1 MEQKYDLRYE
11 NLMTGG
17 EELMAICA
25 KIHSIKVRLD
35 ERINYAITADKTKAL
50 VDKID
55 YAINE
60 SKTEHA
66 LYASTINC
74 DSVETAYDEMNEVK
88 IRYRKTDNVIG
99 YTFIQSFSPQEKI
112 TPLQAHDIGVRLAQ
126 EFFGDRFQVVVGT
139 HVDKAHLHNHF
150 VINSVS
156 FIDGKKYLNKLH
168 YLNDIRTISDR
179 LCAERGLSIVIP
191 KKTNSTEPYK
201 DWKDRANGI
210 PPRNDIMRADIDDCI
225 RQSLSFEDF
234 MFNLKKLGYSIPRY
248 GPNVKHMS
256 IRAPGAERAR
266 RLDDL
271 NKTCGGEDKYTEKA
285 IRRRIAE
292 NTPEMVMQAIQATR
306 SSVEKESVPTSPK
319 FVRVKWNGKRRM
331 HKKLKGL
338 QARYYRML
346 YTFGMIRQRPRSQ
359 TNRAM
364 YFSLYDQ
371 LRQFD
376 GYIRQMKLLS
386 SCNVKTVDE
395 LSALRESSSSE
406 ITALIAKRRTLYRH
420 PDNADG
426 GLKVEIDKLT
436 VRIAE
441 LRRIVRDCE
450 AIEARSAA
458 TVQRIRDVEQHSN
471 EQKRKNTNLRDQLR

>member
-1 MEQKYDLRYE
+1 
-11 NLMTGG
+11 
-17 EELMAICA
+17 MAICA
-25 KIHSIKVRLD
+25 KIHSIKARLD

-66 LYASTINC
+66 LYASAVNC

-139 HVDKAHLHNHF
+139 HIDKAHLHNHF

-156 FIDGKKYLNKLH
+156 YIDGKKYLNKLH
-168 YLNDIRTISDR
+168 YLNDIRAISDR
-179 LCAERGLSIVIP
+179 LCAERGLSIVTP
-191 KKTNSTEPYK
+191 NKRNSTEPYS
-201 DWKDRANGI
+201 DWKDRANGT
-210 PPRNDIMRADIDDCI
+210 PPRNDIIRADIDACI

-234 MFNLKKLGYSIPRY
+234 ITNLKRLGYSIPRY
-248 GPNVKHMS
+248 GPNIKHMS
-256 IRAPGAERAR
+256 IRAPGANRAR
-266 RLDDL
+266 RLDEL
-271 NKTCGGEDKYTEKA
+271 NKTCSGEDKYTEEA
-285 IRRRIAE
+285 IRRRIDE
-292 NTPEMVMQAIQATR
+292 NTPEQVAQAIRANRTAY
-306 SSVEKESVPTSPK
+306 EKDQEPSIPK
-319 FVRVKWNGKRRM
+319 LVRVKWNGKRKT

-338 QARYYRML
+338 QARYYRIL
-346 YTFGMIRQRPRSQ
+346 YTFGMIRNRPRTQ
-359 TNRAM
+359 ANRSM

-386 SCNVKTVDE
+386 TSNVKTVDE
-395 LSALRESSSSE
+395 LSALRESSISE
-406 ITALIAKRRTLYRH
+406 ISALVTERRALYRH

-426 GLKVEIDKLT
+426 GLKEHIDKIT
-436 VRIAE
+436 AKIAE
-441 LRRIVRDCE
+441 LRRIVRDCD
-450 AIEARSAA
+450 AIEARSVA
-458 TVQRIRDVEQHSN
+458 TIDRIHEVK
-471 EQKRKNTNLRDQLR
+471 QKTSQNRKNMGMHEQQR

>member
-1 MEQKYDLRYE
+1 M
-11 NLMTGG
+11 
-17 EELMAICA
+17 
-25 KIHSIKVRLD
+25 
-35 ERINYAITADKTKAL
+35 
-50 VDKID
+50 
-55 YAINE
+55 
-60 SKTEHA
+60 
-66 LYASTINC
+66 
-74 DSVETAYDEMNEVK
+74 
-88 IRYRKTDNVIG
+88 
-99 YTFIQSFSPQEKI
+99 I
-112 TPLQAHDIGVRLAQ
+112 TPVQAHDIGVRLAQ
-126 EFFGDRFQVVVGT
+126 EFFGERFQVVVGT
-139 HVDKAHLHNHF
+139 HIDKAHLHNHF

-191 KKTNSTEPYK
+191 RKKNSTEPYR

-210 PPRNDIMRADIDDCI
+210 PPRNDIMRVDIDACI

-234 MFNLKKLGYSIPRY
+234 IFNLKKLGYSIPRY

-256 IRAPGAERAR
+256 IRASGAERAR

-271 NKTCGGEDKYTEKA
+271 NKTCGGEDKYTEEA

-292 NTPEMVMQAIQATR
+292 NTPEMVAQAIQATR
-306 SSVEKESVPTSPK
+306 SLVEKESEPASLK
-319 FVRVKWNGKRRM
+319 FVRVKWNGKRRT

-395 LSALRESSSSE
+395 LSALRESSCSE

-450 AIEARSAA
+450 AIEARSTA
-458 TVQRIRDVEQHSN
+458 TIDRLHEAEQQKSSHKHKSVGVHEQQR
-471 EQKRKNTNLRDQLR
+471 

>member
-1 MEQKYDLRYE
+1 
-11 NLMTGG
+11 
-17 EELMAICA
+17 MAICA
-25 KIHSIKVRLD
+25 KIHSIKARLD

-66 LYASTINC
+66 LYASAVNC

-88 IRYRKTDNVIG
+88 IRYRKTDYVIG

-139 HVDKAHLHNHF
+139 HIDKAHLHNHF

-156 FIDGKKYLNKLH
+156 YIDGKKYLNKLH
-168 YLNDIRTISDR
+168 YLNDIRAISDR
-179 LCAERGLSIVIP
+179 LCAERGLSIVTP
-191 KKTNSTEPYK
+191 NKRNSTEPYS
-201 DWKDRANGI
+201 DWKDRANGT
-210 PPRNDIMRADIDDCI
+210 PPRNDIIRADIDACI

-234 MFNLKKLGYSIPRY
+234 ITNLKRLGYSIPRY
-248 GPNVKHMS
+248 GPNIKHMS
-256 IRAPGAERAR
+256 IRAPGANRAR
-266 RLDDL
+266 RLDEL
-271 NKTCGGEDKYTEKA
+271 NKTCSGEDKYTEEA
-285 IRRRIAE
+285 IRRRIDE
-292 NTPEMVMQAIQATR
+292 NTPEQVAQAIRANRTAY
-306 SSVEKESVPTSPK
+306 EKDQEPSIPK
-319 FVRVKWNGKRRM
+319 LVRVKWNGKRKT

-338 QARYYRML
+338 QARYYRIL
-346 YTFGMIRQRPRSQ
+346 YTFGMIRSRPRTQ
-359 TNRAM
+359 ANRSM

-386 SCNVKTVDE
+386 TSNVKTVDE
-395 LSALRESSSSE
+395 LSALRESSVSE
-406 ITALIAKRRTLYRH
+406 ISALVTERRALYRH

-436 VRIAE
+436 TRIAE

-450 AIEARSAA
+450 AIEARSTA
-458 TVQRIRDVEQHSN
+458 TIDRIREAEQQKASQKHKSIGSH
-471 EQKRKNTNLRDQLR
+471 EQQR